1 MQVKE
6 AVKYLSKMDQEAHI
20 VIAWWEMDGFFDDD
34 YDWFE
39 PRVSKEEW
47 ENVAEIGDDID
58 WSGTHET
65 IRFAIEEAI
74 RDDRKEVEDEGE

>member
-6 AVKYLSKMDQEAHI
+6 AVKYLSKMDQEEHI

-34 YDWFE
+34 YDWCE

-65 IRFAIEEAI
+65 IRSAIEEAI
-74 RDDRKEVEDEGE
+74 RDDRKEAEDEG